1 MVFSVD
7 VQILKLKKFLSA
19 RATELGEDNSNYIL
33 TQIYNMILAIKNN
46 NENV

>member
-19 RATELGEDNSNYIL
+19 RATDHELGEDSSNYIL
-33 TQIYNMILAIKNN
+33 TQIYNTILAIKTS
-46 NENV
+46 

>member
-19 RATELGEDNSNYIL
+19 RATDHELGEDGIVTIS
-33 TQIYNMILAIKNN
+33 
-46 NENV
+46 